1 MAVHTALSKLLLW
14 YLVCSDVH
22 SSRMW
27 KYQSDYK
34 WDLRVGR
41 QTFSKGEDVQ
51 LSKFTEEKK
60 RGHSSHALVC
70 MMRPDSGMSSNLDSK
85 SLTRANGF

>member
-27 KYQSDYK
+27 EYQSDYK

-41 QTFSKGEDVQ
+41 QTFSKG
-51 LSKFTEEKK
+51 
-60 RGHSSHALVC
+60 
-70 MMRPDSGMSSNLDSK
+70 
-85 SLTRANGF
+85 